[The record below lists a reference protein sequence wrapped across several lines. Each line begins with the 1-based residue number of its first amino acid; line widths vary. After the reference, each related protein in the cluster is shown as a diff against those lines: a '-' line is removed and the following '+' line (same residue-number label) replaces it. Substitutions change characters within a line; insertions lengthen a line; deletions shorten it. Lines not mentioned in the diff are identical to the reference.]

1 MMRQTD
7 FSGMR
12 LLSAGAAPYL
22 SLMMGKTQNPLE
34 EAKKVVS
41 SFFELYQ
48 EQNRDTIEKNSPTE
62 DKK

>member
-1 MMRQTD
+1 M
-7 FSGMR
+7 

-22 SLMMGKTQNPLE
+22 SLMMGKTQNSLE